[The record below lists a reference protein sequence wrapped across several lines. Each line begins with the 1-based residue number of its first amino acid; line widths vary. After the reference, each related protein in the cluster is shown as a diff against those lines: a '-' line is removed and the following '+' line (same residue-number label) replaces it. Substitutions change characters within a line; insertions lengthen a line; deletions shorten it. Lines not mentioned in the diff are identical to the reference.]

1 MNTKR
6 YCTDDDLNNPQGAD
20 CMVRDGQRVRVS
32 MLMRDSAPCG
42 CEGVPLAD
50 SASTVQGQT
59 ATTLERMQDNADRVQ
74 AHVDHHRE
82 TAEQR
87 RRAIDADPRSRAY
100 DDMCADLQSG
110 GVR

>member
-6 YCTDDDLNNPQGAD
+6 YCTDDDLNNPHGAD
-20 CMVRDGQRVRVS
+20 CMVRDGQRVRTPLQ
-32 MLMRDSAPCG
+32 MIDSAPCG
-42 CEGVPLAD
+42 CGGAPLAD
-50 SASTVQGQT
+50 SAAQSRT
-59 ATTLERMQDNADRVQ
+59 ATTLERMQDSADRVQ